1 MVVISHWRYWQLCF
15 LWHCNCNN
23 FVLFRHFA
31 RSFSKDHFARSF
43 TMFVLDK
50 ISRLGL
56 IVFSF
61 TIGNFYCWTNF
72 LGLFIFFYILNLA
85 FKRRK
90 MLKLKFFLQIV
101 NVVNGY

>member
-23 FVLFRHFA
+23 FVLL
-31 RSFSKDHFARSF
+31 SHFARSF

-72 LGLFIFFYILNLA
+72 PGLFILFYILNLA
-85 FKRRK
+85 FKRRQ
-90 MLKLKFFLQIV
+90 MLKLQIFLQIV